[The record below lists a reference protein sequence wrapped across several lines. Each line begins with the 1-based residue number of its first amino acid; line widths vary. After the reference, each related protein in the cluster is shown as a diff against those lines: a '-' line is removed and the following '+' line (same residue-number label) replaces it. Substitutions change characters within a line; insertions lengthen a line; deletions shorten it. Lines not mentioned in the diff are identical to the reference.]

1 MDGWDRPSVTSD
13 VSVTTRWGR
22 TSLPDM
28 NPMTSPNQE
37 TSPVPDRATIRPKC
51 LPESVWPYPLDSLRV
66 GDHRLIF
73 TDTGGPGPVLLF
85 VHVGLWCLM
94 WRDVIGRLTDRY
106 RCITLDV
113 PGSGLSDRTS
123 RQNQTLDSAAQA
135 IGTLIDRLD
144 LRGITLV
151 VHDLGG
157 LATLAAV
164 RPRLSRVAA
173 VAAVNTFGWKPR
185 GLMLPL
191 ALRLFG
197 SAAMRELDAF
207 TGLLPLGSS
216 SRLGVGR
223 RWSRQTR
230 QAWRAGLRDRSS
242 RRLPHRLFRDAARN
256 KRIHELADASLTEL
270 ADRPLM
276 TVFGKYG
283 DYFCFQRQWRRR
295 HTDVHSVV
303 VPGGFHFPMCDN
315 PDLVAARLHE
325 WHAARVREAR

>member
-1 MDGWDRPSVTSD
+1 
-13 VSVTTRWGR
+13 
-22 TSLPDM
+22 
-28 NPMTSPNQE
+28 MTSPNPG
-37 TSPVPDRATIRPKC
+37 TSPIPDRTTVWPEC
-51 LPESVWPYPLDSLRV
+51 LPESVWPFPLDSLRISDRRMV
-66 GDHRLIF
+66 F
-73 TDTGGPGPVLLF
+73 TDTGGHGPVLLF

-94 WRDVIGRLTDRY
+94 WRDVIGRLSDRY

-113 PGSGLSDRTS
+113 PGSGLSGRTS

-135 IGTLIDRLD
+135 VGALIDRLD
-144 LRGITLV
+144 LQDITLV

-207 TGLLPLGSS
+207 TGLLPWSS
-216 SRLGVGR
+216 SSPLGVGR
-223 RWSRQTR
+223 RWSRQIK
-230 QAWRAGLRDRSS
+230 QAWRAGLRDHSS
-242 RRLPHRLFRDAARN
+242 RRVPHRLFRDAARN
-256 KRIHELADASLTEL
+256 KRIHELADASLIEL
-270 ADRPLM
+270 AGRPLM
-276 TVFGKYG
+276 TVFGRYG
-283 DYFCFQRQWRRR
+283 DYFWFQRQWRRR
-295 HTDVHSVV
+295 HPGAHSVV

-325 WHAARVREAR
+325 WHVARVREAGQPTT